1 MVCIERILVS
11 NDYGSAI
18 QRGVADLESGAT
30 VAKLRIRLWKGLMRG
45 AWPQSNIAL
54 DLGVIVVIDVEFWM
68 EAWLRVLRSNSFITV
83 GSDIRS
89 LVADNMCLGKT
100 INTAFTLVDCQSYSL
115 SPIGSLCPAKSLTV
129 MGERR
134 ELWDSEFFE
143 FRS

>member
-83 GSDIRS
+83 AVIFEVWSQTICASAKRLILPLRS
-89 LVADNMCLGKT
+89 
-100 INTAFTLVDCQSYSL
+100 S
-115 SPIGSLCPAKSLTV
+115 TV
-129 MGERR
+129 RVIV
-134 ELWDSEFFE
+134 
-143 FRS
+143 